1 MKTELDLVRAFPGRV
16 VKADFFVPTRY
27 RWAGIHV
34 FGEGIGPTLA
44 VKEANEK
51 VDRCCFEMGF
61 VRPKGEWVWQGVN
74 RLSGKP
80 TFVLKEPKAG
90 EVFVT
95 DSNYHT
101 K

>member
-1 MKTELDLVRAFPGRV
+1 MKTELALVQAFPGLS
-16 VKADFFVPTRY
+16 VKADFFWGP
-27 RWAGIHV
+27 GFHV

-51 VDRCCFEMGF
+51 IERLCLELGA

-74 RLSGKP
+74 RNSGNP
-80 TFVLKEPKAG
+80 SFVLKVPEEG

-95 DSNYHT
+95 ENMHHT